1 MGAMFGS
8 TALNTTLIKWGLN
21 RSIAFIVTLWT
32 FACVNFFILNYI
44 NNKVAKAA
52 ADNDVELKAV
62 TAKSSQKQIRRIR
75 GGGRGAVANANIHDF
90 VLTVGGVPIHLP
102 LLRSIVAQDE
112 GELCLRDQNNCSL

>member
-21 RSIAFIVTLWT
+21 RSLAFIVTLWT
-32 FACVNFFILNYI
+32 FACVNFFILKYI

-75 GGGRGAVANANIHDF
+75 GGGSGAVANANIHDF
-90 VLTVGGVPIHLP
+90 VLRVGGVPLHLP
-102 LLRSIVAQDE
+102 LLRSVVAQDE
-112 GELCLRDQNNCSL
+112 GELCLRDLNNCSL